1 MLRKKGIPALSLK
14 GGYTGWLFQQM
25 QKESGKENSEE
36 EENEAMEQRRKDIEL
51 SIRKKFHKHL
61 FSQICQGE
69 STIMSW

>member
-1 MLRKKGIPALSLK
+1 MLREKGIPALSLK

-36 EENEAMEQRRKDIEL
+36 EENDAMEQRRKDIEL
-51 SIRKKFHKHL
+51 SIRKSSISSCFPDL
-61 FSQICQGE
+61 PGE